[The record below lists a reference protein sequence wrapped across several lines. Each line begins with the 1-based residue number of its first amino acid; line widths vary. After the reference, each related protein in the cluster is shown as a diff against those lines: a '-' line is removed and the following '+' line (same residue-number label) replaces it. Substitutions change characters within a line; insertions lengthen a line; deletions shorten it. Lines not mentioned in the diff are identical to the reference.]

1 MTNSI
6 PLGLDPKGKEKT
18 IEEAERRS
26 DYYRCPECGE
36 FLTARIGPQR
46 QYFAHKQG
54 VLEEV
59 SCSLSS
65 QAGVEKMI
73 EDLRTSDIEEG
84 ERERSIR
91 TYLGER
97 HDGGIE
103 LFGVVP
109 SLDWGQLEDDVNVD
123 TLLDKLK
130 IDSTGITHPPV
141 PSNFHPSEPEVT
153 LDLDPTV
160 DSYQLEITGP
170 DALGDISGTWTT
182 HGLQHK
188 DLFVGDETRAE
199 RYDSDREVRE
209 DKWVYIVSKKSL
221 NSKPSSVD
229 IYEFADVTLIGFRA
243 SEETEIFLDKF
254 GGGLSTDNHSFDA
267 DIVLPAH
274 ANPTVEAPIYAPPQE
289 PVLVGVIPSKEVDP
303 TFEVVSIPKDANDT
317 VTIDRTGPGTPR
329 YYTTKVPADGSRR
342 VSIHQRNSGR
352 HRLIHLHPSGESD
365 GIDTL
370 DPESRRIGIEI
381 QGEEGQTFLS
391 PIDGLATTHMPADFN
406 PHLLQTD
413 LRYIGPEGLELD
425 VAATF
430 ADDAPLGPTIT
441 RTVTSLDEI
450 ISEVVHWV
458 DSGCTELKI
467 RFNGIGSVSMNF
479 PQPAYSEADVSE
491 VASGVEQ

>member
-6 PLGLDPKGKEKT
+6 PLGLDPNGNKKT

-46 QYFAHKQG
+46 QYFAHKKG

-65 QAGVEKMI
+65 QAGVEKKI
-73 EDLRTSDIEEG
+73 EELRTSDIEEG

-109 SLDWGQLEDDVNVD
+109 SLDWGQLEDAVNVK
-123 TLLDKLK
+123 TLLEEVE
-130 IDSTGITHPPV
+130 IESIGITHPPV

-153 LDLDPTV
+153 LDLDPKA
-160 DSYQLEITGP
+160 DNYELEITGP
-170 DALGDISGTWTT
+170 DALKGIIGTWTAP
-182 HGLQHK
+182 GLQHK

-199 RYDSDREVRE
+199 RYDSDREVRK

-221 NSKPSSVD
+221 DSEPSSVN

-254 GGGLSTDNHSFDA
+254 AGGLSTDNHGFDA

-274 ANPTVEAPIYAPPQE
+274 ANPTVEAPIYASPQE

-317 VTIDRTGPGTPR
+317 VTIERTGPGIPR
-329 YYTTKVPADGSRR
+329 YYTTEVPADGSRR

-352 HRLIHLHPSGESD
+352 HRLIHLHPSDESD
-365 GIDTL
+365 DVDTPE
-370 DPESRRIGIEI
+370 PESRRIGIEI
-381 QGEEGQTFLS
+381 QNEEGQTFLS
-391 PIDGLATTHMPADFN
+391 PIDGPTTTGLPADFN

-413 LRYIGPEGLELD
+413 LHYVGPEGLELD
-425 VAATF
+425 ITATF
-430 ADDAPLGPTIT
+430 ADDAPLGPRIT
-441 RTVTSLDEI
+441 RTVSSLDAI

-458 DSGCTELKI
+458 DSGCTELEI
-467 RFNGIGSVSMNF
+467 RFSGIGSVSMSF
-479 PQPAYSEADVSE
+479 PQRAYSEADASN